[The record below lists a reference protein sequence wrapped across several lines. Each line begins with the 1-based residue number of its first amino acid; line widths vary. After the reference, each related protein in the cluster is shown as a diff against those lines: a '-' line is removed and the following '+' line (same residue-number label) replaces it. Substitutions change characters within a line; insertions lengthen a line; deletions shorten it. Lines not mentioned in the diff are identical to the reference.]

1 MQRTPTDT
9 PSSPLGQKQRD
20 MKHSVCHRERNSAT
34 VRGQV
39 LALNR
44 LDSALTESSYMW
56 RELQLHVAWA
66 SYTLSRPHI
75 KNGITTL
82 ISNMINA
89 FNQANQT
96 KTTTKQSAYQWAL
109 RRIR

>member
-1 MQRTPTDT
+1 M
-9 PSSPLGQKQRD
+9 
-20 MKHSVCHRERNSAT
+20 NSAT
-34 VRGQV
+34 ARGQV
-39 LALNR
+39 LVLNC

-56 RELQLHVAWA
+56 LELPLHVAWA

-89 FNQANQT
+89 FNQANQRQPQNTVPTQGGT
-96 KTTTKQSAYQWAL
+96 KEGQMSLNQEAPWPPPP
-109 RRIR
+109 RPVN